1 MLEEDAISL
10 KKASNTALAPASLRL
25 ENTTKCREDY
35 DSKQNDANADGDSYG
50 SMETLSDTVSITI
63 DGEKHWVSGIDAQTT
78 CADLISALLQYQDLE
93 AMPSNGIRA
102 ANQISMQT
110 KEEQTQLEE
119 PSGLKNSHAYV
130 IVKQLRHC
138 HFEEYLDGSTRLL
151 DVVPLR
157 DSLGKKVVS
166 MQCKRINLGVKTF
179 TEYYLRKNNI
189 PQE

>member
-1 MLEEDAISL
+1 MLEEDAVAL
-10 KKASNTALAPASLRL
+10 KKASITALAPSSLRL
-25 ENTTKCREDY
+25 ENTTKCLEDY
-35 DSKQNDANADGDSYG
+35 AKENHNDDDDDVDVNADGDSYG

-93 AMPSNGIRA
+93 GKQLSRHQG
-102 ANQISMQT
+102 NQISMQT
-110 KEEQTQLEE
+110 KEEQAQQRKQEA
-119 PSGLKNSHAYV
+119 SGLKNSHAYV

-138 HFEEYLDGSTRLL
+138 NFEEYLDGSTRLL

-166 MQCKRINLGVKTF
+166 GGVSMFLG
-179 TEYYLRKNNI
+179 L
-189 PQE
+189 

>member
-1 MLEEDAISL
+1 MAL
-10 KKASNTALAPASLRL
+10 KKASNIALAPSSLRL
-25 ENTTKCREDY
+25 ENATKCLEDY
-35 DSKQNDANADGDSYG
+35 AKQNDDDVNADGDSYG

-93 AMPSNGIRA
+93 GQQLSKNG
-102 ANQISMQT
+102 NQISMQT
-110 KEEQTQLEE
+110 KEEQAQLEE
-119 PSGLKNSHAYV
+119 YEAPALKNSHAYV

-138 HFEEYLDGSTRLL
+138 NFEEYLDGSTRLL

-166 MQCKRINLGVKTF
+166 GRMFLCFK
-179 TEYYLRKNNI
+179 
-189 PQE
+189 

>member
-1 MLEEDAISL
+1 MLEEDGISDL
-10 KKASNTALAPASLRL
+10 KKASNTALAPSSLRL

-35 DSKQNDANADGDSYG
+35 DKLENDVNADGDSYG

-93 AMPSNGIRA
+93 EMQGNGLRA
-102 ANQISMQT
+102 GSNQISMQT
-110 KEEQTQLEE
+110 KEEEGFQVVE

-166 MQCKRINLGVKTF
+166 RQSLKLKGLSRLKG
-179 TEYYLRKNNI
+179 
-189 PQE
+189 